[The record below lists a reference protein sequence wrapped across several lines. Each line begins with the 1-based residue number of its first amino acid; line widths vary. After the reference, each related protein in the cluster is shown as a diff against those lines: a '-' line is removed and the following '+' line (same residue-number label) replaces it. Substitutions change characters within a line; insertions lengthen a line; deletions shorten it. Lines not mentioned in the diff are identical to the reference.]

1 MLLTKEQKGKKQ
13 TNKNEERKDC
23 IKYAEKKRRGVKIER
38 VRDLLF
44 LDAASGS

>member
-23 IKYAEKKRRGVKIER
+23 IKYADKKEEE
-38 VRDLLF
+38 
-44 LDAASGS
+44 